1 MEAFGSKQTRS
12 RTHTMD
18 RFFADAAKGTLPALT
33 WIDPRQGINKTLGNL
48 GGPNSDH
55 PSCCDVALGERLR
68 KDVYEALRAGPG
80 WNETAFIMTWDDPGG
95 FFDHARPRVLD
106 APLRHLHAVA
116 ATYNSPADARAGAA
130 ADGRPAARPPGRLLL
145 PQRREDVRGLRA
157 LLAARESSARARGE
171 SVGPEGLCGL
181 NTAHEAVAH
190 VAVRRDVDRSHG
202 QAIV

>member
-33 WIDPRQGINKTLGNL
+33 WIDPRQGINKTLGDL

-68 KDVYEALRAGPG
+68 KDIYEALRSGPG

-95 FFDHARPRVLD
+95 
-106 APLRHLHAVA
+106 
-116 ATYNSPADARAGAA
+116 
-130 ADGRPAARPPGRLLL
+130 
-145 PQRREDVRGLRA
+145 QE
-157 LLAARESSARARGE
+157 
-171 SVGPEGLCGL
+171 LCG
-181 NTAHEAVAH
+181 NQPV
-190 VAVRRDVDRSHG
+190 S
-202 QAIV
+202 

>member
-80 WNETAFIMTWDDPGG
+80 WNHTAFIMTWDDPGG

-106 APLRHLHAVA
+106 APLRHRHAVA
-116 ATYNSPADARAGAA
+116 AIRLTGRRPRRCRRRWPPRRPTTSP
-130 ADGRPAARPPGRLLL
+130 PA
-145 PQRREDVRGLRA
+145 
-157 LLAARESSARARGE
+157 SA
-171 SVGPEGLCGL
+171 
-181 NTAHEAVAH
+181 
-190 VAVRRDVDRSHG
+190 
-202 QAIV
+202 